1 MSAHILLVEDDLDL
15 AEAIRLGLE
24 DEDWRVEH
32 APDGA
37 QGLKRAE
44 SGEHDLAI
52 LDIRLPGMSGLEVCR
67 QVRRTS
73 NIPILF
79 LTARGTETDKVI
91 GLELGADDYLAK
103 PFGMRELRARINALL
118 RRARSTSPEGERRL
132 RVHDLVI
139 LPERLA
145 VYRVEERI
153 NLTISEMQLLITLA
167 GRPGKVFSR
176 QALMDALWQT
186 DRNTGSPPTV
196 NVHMRNLRLKL
207 GDNPDRPRYIESVRG
222 MGYKLLEERA

>member
-37 QGLKRAE
+37 LGLKRAE

-52 LDIRLPGMSGLEVCR
+52 LDIRLPGMSGLEICR
-67 QVRRTS
+67 QIRRTS
-73 NIPILF
+73 NLPILF

-103 PFGMRELRARINALL
+103 PFGMRELRARISALL
-118 RRARSTSPEGERRL
+118 RRARSASPEGERRL
-132 RVHDLVI
+132 RVHDLII

-145 VYRVEERI
+145 VYRDEERI

-222 MGYKLLEERA
+222 LGYKLLEERA